1 MTTPKSIAASC
12 PAVDLMPRA
21 DGFSKHQTLGWRAKT
36 SITRSPAA
44 PTGVGHDRTAVAD
57 VVYTRTVGA
66 PPPSPAIQKEAFM
79 KATAAVLYEINK
91 PLVVEDVEVLEP
103 GPHEVRVRWIANGVC
118 HSDLHVIKGD
128 SPHPLPVVLGHEA
141 AGVVEK
147 VGPGVETVAPGDH
160 VCSSY
165 IPSCGKCW
173 YCIGGQPTMCALR
186 DKPRWFMLDG
196 TPRFQKNGQGLHH
209 YLQVAG
215 YATYSVLLEEGVI
228 PIRTD
233 APLDVVCLVSC
244 GVLAG
249 AGPVFNRAKVPP
261 GASVAVFG
269 CGGVGLN
276 TIQAARLVGAGKV
289 IAVDV
294 VKQKLEWAEEFGA
307 THVVDAS
314 RDDPIARVQ
323 ALSGTGGVDYAFEVV
338 GIQKTIEQ
346 AFLSIHRGGMAVVVG
361 VCPAGTRLSI
371 DPLLLLQQRTLTGTS
386 FGGGHQR
393 TDVPMLIDLFMAEKY
408 KLRELISRRLPL
420 TELNH
425 AFDLM
430 LQGEVK
436 RSVVVYE

>member
-1 MTTPKSIAASC
+1 MR
-12 PAVDLMPRA
+12 V
-21 DGFSKHQTLGWRAKT
+21 
-36 SITRSPAA
+36 
-44 PTGVGHDRTAVAD
+44 
-57 VVYTRTVGA
+57 
-66 PPPSPAIQKEAFM
+66 
-79 KATAAVLYEINK
+79 TAAVLYDAKK
-91 PLVVEDVEVLEP
+91 PVVVDDVELAEP
-103 GPHEVRVRWIANGVC
+103 GPHEVQVRWVANGVC
-118 HSDLHVIKGD
+118 HSDLHVITGD
-128 SPHPLPVVLGHEA
+128 YPHPLPVVLGHEA

-196 TPRFQKNGQGLHH
+196 TPRLTKAGRGLHH
-209 YLQVAG
+209 FLQVAG
-215 YATYSVLLEEGVI
+215 YATHTVLPEVSVI
-228 PIRTD
+228 PIRKD

-276 TIQAARLVGAGKV
+276 TIQAAKLVGAGQI

-294 VKQKLEWAEEFGA
+294 MKQKLAWAEEFGA

-314 RDDPIARVQ
+314 KEDPVARVQ
-323 ALSGTGGVDYAFEVV
+323 AISGRSGVDFAFEVV
-338 GIQKTIEQ
+338 GTQRTMEQ
-346 AFLSIHRGGMAVVVG
+346 ALLSTHRGGTCVVVG
-361 VCPAGTRLSI
+361 VSPAGTRLSI
-371 DPLLLLQQRTLTGTS
+371 DPSLLLQQRVLTGSS

-393 TDVPMLIDLFMAEKY
+393 TDVPMLIDLYMSGQY
-408 KLRELISRRLPL
+408 KLDELISRRLPL
-420 TELNH
+420 GELNR

-436 RSVVVYE
+436 RSVIVYS